1 MQPVKLP
8 VMVAQNRSLVKNA
21 MAADILCLGEPMLEF
36 NQQEDGTY
44 LPGHGGDTSN
54 AAIAA
59 ARQGARVGYVTHIGA
74 DAFGAS
80 FMELWRQEGVNS
92 DTVRQVSTAHT
103 GIYFVTHGPDG
114 HDFSYFRAGSAASQ
128 MSPADLPVDA
138 LQAAKIL
145 HVSGI
150 SQAISN
156 SAADTVFEAMRIV
169 REAGGKVSYDTN
181 LRLKLWP
188 LDRARAV
195 IHAAVAQSD
204 IVLPGL
210 DDAELLTG
218 HSEPDAIVDTYL
230 ALGAGIVALTLG
242 PEGILVATPDE
253 RQHVRGRKVDAVDA
267 TGAGDTFDGAFLAR
281 LNAGDTPFESA
292 HYANAAA
299 ALSTQGFGGVA
310 PMPRRADVEAF
321 LAEG

>member
-1 MQPVKLP
+1 MTP
-8 VMVAQNRSLVKNA
+8 
-21 MAADILCLGEPMLEF
+21 DILCLGEPMLEF

-59 ARQGARVGYVTHIGA
+59 ARQGANVGYVTHIGR
-74 DAFGAS
+74 DPFGAS
-80 FMELWRQEGVNS
+80 FMELWAKEGIS
-92 DTVRQVSTAHT
+92 TDTVQQVANAHT
-103 GIYFVTHGPDG
+103 GIYFVTHDSEG
-114 HDFSYFRAGSAASQ
+114 HEFSYFRAGSAASQ
-128 MSPADLPVDA
+128 MTPSDLPIKA
-138 LQAAKIL
+138 LQSAKIL

-150 SQAISN
+150 SQAISE
-156 SAADTVFEAMRIV
+156 SAADTVFEAIRLT

-204 IVLPGL
+204 IVLPGV
-210 DDAELLTG
+210 DDAALLCGQTD
-218 HSEPDAIVDTYL
+218 PDKIVDTYL
-230 ALGAGIVALTLG
+230 TLGASVVALTLG
-242 PEGILVATPDE
+242 PDGTLVATPNE
-253 RQHVRGRKVDAVDA
+253 RQHVPGRKVNAIDA

-281 LNAGDTPFESA
+281 ISAGDTPFEAA

-299 ALSTQGFGGVA
+299 ALSTQGYGGVA
-310 PMPRRADVEAF
+310 PMPLKAAVDAFMAEA
-321 LAEG
+321 